1 MCFSGSFLAAKV
13 GCRILFIIVFIEII
27 YLSRRNG
34 RRTITL
40 NLHTIHVD
48 AGWLE
53 MLEQSKAG
61 IGCPSLPCSKAT

>member
-1 MCFSGSFLAAKV
+1 MCFSGSLLAAMV
-13 GCRILFIIVFIEII
+13 SCRLLFIIVFIEII

-40 NLHTIHVD
+40 NLHTIHAD

-53 MLEQSKAG
+53 MPEKSKAG